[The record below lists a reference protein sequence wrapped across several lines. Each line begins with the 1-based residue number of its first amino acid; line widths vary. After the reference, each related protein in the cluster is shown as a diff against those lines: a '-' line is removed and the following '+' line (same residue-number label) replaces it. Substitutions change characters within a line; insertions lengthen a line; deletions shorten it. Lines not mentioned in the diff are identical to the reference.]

1 MQQNEIKNTHSKLFG
16 IRQLFRL
23 EFKNRRQRN
32 FGYSS
37 RNFRRRRVP
46 LVLIVYY
53 LAVDNFTV
61 ISLFKNS
68 YLNSNDLR
76 YSSN

>member
-46 LVLIVYY
+46 LVLI
-53 LAVDNFTV
+53 L
-61 ISLFKNS
+61 SLLFS
-68 YLNSNDLR
+68 CRQFYRHQPFQEFLSEFQ
-76 YSSN
+76 